1 MFFNKSKKLLAEKE
15 IELSELKKH
24 FEEITNELS
33 QVKESL
39 NYCEETRKNL
49 ENHYSEIIS
58 IDLEIT
64 KRNAVLKSKELN
76 LAKLDEKYKKSHE
89 IYKRLV
95 HEISLATDTID
106 IGTFGLYER
115 QFNLED
121 PEKYKIAIGENY
133 KKQKQLIKDKLAAIC
148 KTQWT
153 VNGRKRE
160 GSRMTNQQTKLM
172 LYAFNGE
179 CDSLIM
185 KAKWNNV
192 TKIEEQI
199 RKIFND
205 INKLGESSHIEI
217 TNEFLEEK
225 INELK
230 LVYEFALQKY
240 EEKEEQRLLREQQRE
255 EEKAQREFEREQRDA
270 ELEEFRYQKAL
281 EKAKQDLLRSNHSNE
296 NLLNDRIKEL
306 EELLSKAQ
314 NRKERAIA
322 MAQLTKVGHI
332 YVISNLGSFGENVY
346 KIGMTRR
353 LEPLDRVRELGD
365 ASVPFRFD
373 VHALIYSENA
383 PQLEYDIH
391 QAFKNKRL
399 NKTNYRREFFNV
411 SLEEI
416 EDFVFKHTQK
426 EVNFVKLA
434 EAREYRESATISNQ
448 LDDTLVSSIE
458 LNDNFPE
465 SLL

>member
-15 IELSELKKH
+15 LELSELRKN
-24 FEEITNELS
+24 FEVISNELS
-33 QVKESL
+33 KVKESL
-39 NYCEETRKNL
+39 KSCFNTKTDL
-49 ENHYSEIIS
+49 ENRYSEIIA
-58 IDLEIT
+58 IDLEIA
-64 KRNAVLKSKELN
+64 KRNIVLKKKELN
-76 LAKLDEKYKKSHE
+76 LSTLDEKYKKAYE

-95 HEISLATDTID
+95 HEISLSTDTID
-106 IGTFGLYER
+106 IGSFGLYER
-115 QFNLED
+115 QFNFD
-121 PEKYKIAIGENY
+121 TPEKFKTAMEENY
-133 KKQKQLIKDKLAAIC
+133 QKQKQLIKDKLASIC
-148 KTQWT
+148 RTEWT

-160 GSRMTNQQTKLM
+160 GTRMTNQQTKLM

-179 CDSLIM
+179 CDSLIT

-199 RKIFND
+199 RKLFKD

-217 TNEFLEEK
+217 TNEFLETK
-225 INELK
+225 IQELQ

-255 EEKAQREFEREQRDA
+255 EEKAQRDFEREQRDA
-270 ELEEFRYQKAL
+270 ELEEYRYQKAL
-281 EKAKQDLLRSNHSNE
+281 EKARIDLQRSNQGNE
-296 NLLNDRIKEL
+296 SLLKDRIKEL
-306 EELLSKAQ
+306 EELLGKAQ
-314 NRKERAIA
+314 DRKERAIA

-353 LEPLDRVRELGD
+353 LDPLDRVRELGD

-383 PQLEYDIH
+383 PKLEYDIH

-399 NKTNYRREFFNV
+399 NKTNHRREFFNV

-416 EDFVFKHTQK
+416 EEFINQHTEK
-426 EVNFVKLA
+426 KINFVKLA
-434 EAREYRESATISNQ
+434 EAREFRESVTISNQ
-448 LDDTLVSSIE
+448 LESAFSPNMEFDDK
-458 LNDNFPE
+458 FPE
-465 SLL
+465 SLF

>member
-15 IELSELKKH
+15 LELSELKKR

-33 QVKESL
+33 IVKSSL
-39 NYCEETRKNL
+39 NTCEESKKKL

-64 KRNAVLKSKELN
+64 KRNTVLKNKELN
-76 LAKLDEKYKKSHE
+76 LAKLDEKYKKAHE
-89 IYKRLV
+89 IYKNLA

-106 IGTFGLYER
+106 IGSFGLYER
-115 QFNLED
+115 KFNLD
-121 PEKYKIAIGENY
+121 SPEKYKMAIEENY
-133 KKQKQLIKDKLAAIC
+133 RTQKQLIRDKLASIC
-148 KTQWT
+148 RTEWT

-160 GSRMTNQQTKLM
+160 GTRMTNQQTKLM

-179 CDSLIM
+179 CDSLIT
-185 KAKWNNV
+185 KVKWNNV
-192 TKIEEQI
+192 TKVEEQI
-199 RKIFND
+199 RKLFKD

-217 TNEFLEEK
+217 TKEFLEAK
-225 INELK
+225 IQELQ

-240 EEKEEQRLLREQQRE
+240 EEREEQRLLREQQRE
-255 EEKAQREFEREQRDA
+255 EEKAQRDFEREQRDA

-281 EKAKQDLLRSNHSNE
+281 EKAKQDLQRSNHGNE
-296 NLLNDRIKEL
+296 SLLKSRIKEL
-306 EELLSKAQ
+306 EELLGKAQ
-314 NRKERAIA
+314 NRKEKAIA

-383 PQLEYDIH
+383 PQLEYEIH

-416 EDFVFKHTQK
+416 EEFVIKHTQK
-426 EVNFVKLA
+426 EINFVKLA
-434 EAREYRESATISNQ
+434 EAREFRESVTISSQLENALIPNIE
-448 LDDTLVSSIE
+448 LDDK
-458 LNDNFPE
+458 FPK
-465 SLL
+465 SLF

>member
-1 MFFNKSKKLLAEKE
+1 MFFNTSKKLLAEKE
-15 IELSELKKH
+15 IELSELKKC
-24 FEEITNELS
+24 FEEISNELM
-33 QVKESL
+33 QVKNSL
-39 NYCEETRKNL
+39 NACEESKINL
-49 ENHYSEIIS
+49 ENRYSEIIS
-58 IDLEIT
+58 IDSEIV
-64 KRNAVLKSKELN
+64 KRNAVIKRKELI
-76 LAKLDEKYKKSHE
+76 LSELDERYKKAYT
-89 IYKRLV
+89 IYKNLT
-95 HEISLATDTID
+95 HEISLVSDTID

-115 QFNLED
+115 QFNLDD
-121 PEKYKIAIGENY
+121 PEKYKVAIEENY
-133 KKQKQLIKDKLAAIC
+133 RNQRQLIKEKAAAIC

-160 GSRMTNQQTKLM
+160 GTRMTNQQTKLM

-199 RKIFND
+199 RKLFTD

-217 TNEFLEEK
+217 TNEFLETK
-225 INELK
+225 IQELK

-240 EEKEEQRLLREQQRE
+240 EDKEKQRIIREQQRE
-255 EEKAQREFEREQRDA
+255 EEKAQRDFEREKRDA

-281 EKAKQDLLRSNHSNE
+281 EKARLDLQRSNQGNE
-296 NLLNDRIKEL
+296 NILKDRINEL
-306 EELLSKAQ
+306 EELLGKAQ
-314 NRKERAIA
+314 DRKERAIA

-365 ASVPFRFD
+365 ASVPFHFD

-383 PQLEYDIH
+383 PQLEYDLH
-391 QAFKNKRL
+391 QKFKNKRL
-399 NKTNYRREFFNV
+399 NKTNFRREFFNV
-411 SLEEI
+411 NLEEI
-416 EDFVFKHTQK
+416 EQFINNHTEK
-426 EVNFVKLA
+426 EINFVKLS
-434 EAREYRESATISNQ
+434 EAREYRQSVTITNQFESAPVA
-448 LDDTLVSSIE
+448 DFE
-458 LNDNFPE
+458 LSDKFPD